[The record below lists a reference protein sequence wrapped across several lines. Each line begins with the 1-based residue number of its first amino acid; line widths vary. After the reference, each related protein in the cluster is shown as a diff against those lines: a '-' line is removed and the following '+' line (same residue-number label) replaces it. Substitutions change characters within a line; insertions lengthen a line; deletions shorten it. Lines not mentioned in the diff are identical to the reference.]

1 MTEVEFSMDPKWVP
15 LMELG
20 DKRATTRTKRK
31 CNVADTFTING
42 QRYVITRIV
51 RKPLWS
57 AANLYYQTEGFR
69 TEEEYKDAIRAYY
82 PDIQEGDDVWVHF
95 FVKVDPIGEGVSQ

>member
-31 CNVADTFTING
+31 CDVGDTFTIDGN
-42 QRYVITRIV
+42 RYVVTRII

-57 AANLYYQTEGFR
+57 AALLYYQTEGFR
-69 TEEEYKDAIRAYY
+69 TDKEYMDAVRSYY
-82 PDIQEGDDVWVHF
+82 PDIQECDDVWVHF
-95 FVKVDPIGEGVSQ
+95 FVRIDPVKGAVQ

>member
-20 DKRATTRTKRK
+20 DKRASTRTKRK
-31 CNVADTFTING
+31 CDVGDTFTIDGN
-42 QRYVITRIV
+42 RYVVTRII

-57 AANLYYQTEGFR
+57 AALLYYQTEGFR
-69 TEEEYKDAIRAYY
+69 TDKEYMDAVRSYY
-82 PDIQEGDDVWVHF
+82 PDIQECDDVWVHF
-95 FVKVDPIGEGVSQ
+95 FVRIDSVKGAVQ

>member
-1 MTEVEFSMDPKWVP
+1 MAEVEFSMDPKWIP
-15 LMELG
+15 LMEMG
-20 DKRATTRTKRK
+20 DKRATTRVKRK
-31 CNVADTFTING
+31 CDVADTFTLNG
-42 QRYVITRIV
+42 KKYIVTRIV

-69 TEEEYKDAIRAYY
+69 TEQEYKDAIRQYY

-95 FVKVDPIGEGVSQ
+95 FVKKEDNVKGAVQ